1 MLGKI
6 SDIRQRISKMEVSKS
21 SHLHKPCKGEVKH
34 RKIEKKAK
42 KKRQLTHMHNELS

>member
-6 SDIRQRISKMEVSKS
+6 SDIRQRLSKMEVSKS

-34 RKIEKKAK
+34 KKIEK
-42 KKRQLTHMHNELS
+42 RQRKSDN